1 MEHSGNR
8 LRKLE
13 YFHETPPATVRKTL
27 AVLVQSIPKF
37 LTAAVLFVSLLA
49 FMSVSGCEYLETE
62 GDDEAKILTPPSVR
76 EVIDDAEELG
86 LQPLN
91 LLRRRRDAAHR
102 DLEEL
107 YDDRKDEGVND
118 RIITRLDAQLER
130 ARDRLDEN
138 YDRRKDRLRERMSRD
153 ES

>member
-1 MEHSGNR
+1 MTR
-8 LRKLE
+8 
-13 YFHETPPATVRKTL
+13 
-27 AVLVQSIPKF
+27 F
-37 LTAAVLFVSLLA
+37 LTAAALLFSLLA

-86 LQPLN
+86 LDPVN
-91 LLRRRRDAAHR
+91 LLGRRRAAAHK

-107 YDDRKDEGVND
+107 YDDRKDEAVND